1 MTCTSESFG
10 VGACDYVWGSVGPRF
25 SVDGVSMLPLL
36 APCNKRPWT
45 MENTHITR
53 STWILS
59 IEIYTSISRACEAK
73 HTSCHL
79 RTAKRLYGKSSKE
92 APSRKAFE
100 MDLIFSLTRSAW
112 MLIPV
117 KEKYD
122 HDPMPKNP
130 FPAFGASLILCMVS
144 MLQDIVLESWN
155 HSFFPFTPLSHRPD
169 PLTTTLAYALDMTPQ
184 QRMRLSV

>member
-1 MTCTSESFG
+1 VHHEVNETSERTPNSLKDCG
-10 VGACDYVWGSVGPRF
+10 RAGRANVVLWPCKLAERGHGHVTQPRGC
-25 SVDGVSMLPLL
+25 V
-36 APCNKRPWT
+36 R
-45 MENTHITR
+45 
-53 STWILS
+53 
-59 IEIYTSISRACEAK
+59 EAVK
-73 HTSCHL
+73 
-79 RTAKRLYGKSSKE
+79 
-92 APSRKAFE
+92 

-169 PLTTTLAYALDMTPQ
+169 SLTATLAYALDMTPQ